1 MDAIDTLR
9 RPIVAPRKNGTQS
22 SRPEA
27 TVFTTP
33 GETGAAGRLA
43 AARAIAAEEADASQ
57 RQGGC
62 DTIFALPKGGSR
74 R

>member
-22 SRPEA
+22 SRREA

-33 GETGAAGRLA
+33 GETGAA

-57 RQGGC
+57 RQGWR
-62 DTIFALPKGGSR
+62 DTLFALPKGGSR